1 MMFNPPDLSQ
11 PGAYFDLRNRVTQS
25 LQSAK
30 VDERVFEAVQQLFEQ
45 TLNSEH
51 IVLARNEKDRLLRQ
65 IVRSILTDML
75 AKMDHDR

>member
-1 MMFNPPDLSQ
+1 MFNPPDLSQ
-11 PGAYFDLRNRVTQS
+11 PGAYFDLRKRVTHS

-75 AKMDHDR
+75 AKMGHDR